1 MSDDL
6 EWRRR
11 FANISPVP
19 LPEELKES
27 ILRQA
32 SARSVRRKTRQLLHS
47 LLASCAAVSAASVL
61 VWGAWNYGDRLT
73 GHGMS
78 IGADQKRQTV
88 TANPANDALSFYGLS
103 VAPISVGFPVSNRQ
117 EGAKDL
123 IVATLTNM
131 GTEVLEPGEVIGLLS
146 FQTQNHPDALENST
160 WATFVDPPNRP
171 MKPGETLTWSF
182 RPIGVPQD
190 DSHHFQ
196 GQPKLIFLR
205 RGFVNADK
213 ADIRWEKA
221 PLQPLGLTVQP
232 RQHWTSGQSFTVDA
246 DVRNAGTA
254 PVALN
259 RVVAIVWFSD
269 RTGED
274 WTDGNAVRFIY
285 QLAPLNS
292 ATSLAPGAETT
303 VHFRLI
309 GPPDLDV
316 LGTPVHVVFI
326 WR

>member
-6 EWRRR
+6 ELRRR
-11 FANISPVP
+11 FANITPVP
-19 LPEELKES
+19 LPEELKAS

-32 SARSVRRKTRQLLHS
+32 SVRSGRRHTRQFFHS
-47 LLASCAAVSAASVL
+47 LFASCAAISAASVL
-61 VWGAWNYGDRLT
+61 VWGAWNYGDQLN
-73 GHGMS
+73 GHVVS
-78 IGADQKRQTV
+78 IAADQKRQSV
-88 TANPANDALSFYGLS
+88 TANSHNAGPSFYGLS
-103 VAPISVGFPVSNRQ
+103 VAPVSVGFPVPSKP
-117 EGAKDL
+117 EDAKDL
-123 IVATLTNM
+123 VVATLTNM
-131 GTEVLEPGEVIGLLS
+131 GTEVLEPGDVIGLLS

-160 WATFVDPPNRP
+160 WATFVDPPNQP

-196 GQPKLIFLR
+196 GQPKLIFLK
-205 RGFVNADK
+205 RGFVNAEK
-213 ADIRWEKA
+213 ADIRWQKA
-221 PLQPLGLTVQP
+221 PLQSLGLTVQP
-232 RQHWTSGQSFTVDA
+232 RQRWTSGQSFTVD
-246 DVRNAGTA
+246 VNVQNVGTA

-259 RVVAIVWFSD
+259 RVMAIVWFSN
-269 RTGED
+269 RAGED
-274 WTDGNAVRFIY
+274 WTDGNATRFMY

-292 ATSLAPGAETT
+292 ATSLAPGAKTT
-303 VHFRLI
+303 VNFRLI